1 MRNLTRSLSTIR
13 SPTVNGERG
22 SIIKAQWSPFTSTIF
37 ATCGYGR
44 KVDVWDLTKDNSQGQ
59 NQETNYLF
67 RHGGHRSKVMDMDW
81 NKNEKLLI
89 GSVEESN
96 CLHVWQM
103 AKSIYYDEEWLF
115 LFYLFYF
122 SYISFL
128 FILQWVCLNIHNFFW
143 FYKSINDPKCQN
155 NKSTRKETLLP
166 PPSPLL

>member
-1 MRNLTRSLSTIR
+1 MLTGSADETASVWDLRNLTRSLSTVR

-22 SIIKAQWSPFTSTIF
+22 SIVKAQWSPFTSTIF

-44 KVDVWDLTKDNSQGQ
+44 KVDIWDLSKDNTQSQ

-67 RHGGHRSKVMDMDW
+67 RHGGHRSKVLDMDW

-103 AKSIYYDEEWLF
+103 AKLIYYDEE
-115 LFYLFYF
+115 
-122 SYISFL
+122 
-128 FILQWVCLNIHNFFW
+128 
-143 FYKSINDPKCQN
+143 
-155 NKSTRKETLLP
+155 
-166 PPSPLL
+166 